1 MSPSTDTTKTTFC
14 ESGFDP
20 QYAIIFSV
28 FTALFFILCIALV
41 VVICLV
47 ILKKDK
53 DLLRVMKSLKE
64 YLLELEQKHSDTD
77 QTELEQT
84 NSDADQTE
92 LEQTNSDAGQT
103 ELEQTNSDAGQTAK
117 AQSDSPAHSEE
128 RVHADGSEPKSGD
141 QPKREPNVKDNANH
155 GTSKS
160 SRRQKRWTGKGDYKS
175 NPVYSDMKKV
185 LKGASLPDRKY
196 KMVKKELIKECETPL
211 LP

>member
-84 NSDADQTE
+84 NSDA
-92 LEQTNSDAGQT
+92 GQT

-141 QPKREPNVKDNANH
+141 QPKKEPNVKDNAHH